1 MLQVILSIALALG
14 ITASARQ
21 AAAVD
26 APPALSEQE
35 LQDIY
40 IRVTRL
46 QDTFAA
52 ESLQPMGI
60 YLRDGALRVMV
71 RNRYNHREQPDG
83 KRLENLRNALYGAIG
98 RPFPL
103 VLEPYS
109 LSEQP
114 EIEGRIT
121 AIDEALGRVLI
132 VDAVHRLPDGS
143 PGAVWAKMHEDGIIV
158 RASDRKELTFRDL
171 ALGQRVE
178 AWSYGI
184 IQFSYPGQTELL
196 ELGVTDQPEEEGPYI
211 PVTSILGSDLE
222 QVAKIEVRYG
232 DGSRLTI
239 EDSYTIGLIAHSLRL
254 SVLQPDK
261 GTERT
266 SGYLYKM
273 QLKVGNQTYAYGSD
287 LQFGAD
293 RYKPNGETGKLDDF
307 IVQYGRKHI
316 PGLLPDIDR

>member
-1 MLQVILSIALALG
+1 VLQVILSIALALG

-21 AAAVD
+21 AATVD

-40 IRVTRL
+40 SRVIML

-60 YLRDGALRVMV
+60 YVRDGALRVMV

-83 KRLENLRNALYGAIG
+83 KRLESLGNALYAAAG

-109 LSEQP
+109 LPEQP

-132 VDAVHRLPDGS
+132 VDAVNRLPNGA
-143 PGAVWAKMHEDGIIV
+143 PGAVWAKMYEDGIIV

-184 IQFSYPGQTELL
+184 VLNSYPGQTELL
-196 ELGVTDQPEEEGPYI
+196 ELSITDQPEEGDPYI

-222 QVAKIEVRYG
+222 QAAKIEVRYG

-239 EDSYTIGLIAHSLRL
+239 EDSYTIGLTVHRHLRL
-254 SVLQPDK
+254 LVLQPCE
-261 GTERT
+261 GPERT
-266 SGYLYKM
+266 SGYLYK
-273 QLKVGNQTYAYGSD
+273 LHLEVGNQTLAYSSD
-287 LQFGAD
+287 AAAPAGMTRTLTIQH
-293 RYKPNGETGKLDDF
+293 
-307 IVQYGRKHI
+307 VS
-316 PGLLPDIDR
+316 GLKSRHR